1 MRRAAALL
9 VSLATVAGGAA
20 AHPHGRLACQVQL
33 GFEGGRLVWVAQ
45 RLTLDAAS
53 SAALAERL
61 QVGTPEPPAKPVA
74 LFRDLMLGLFRH
86 SGWML
91 DLRADGLAAAVA
103 LDDTASAW
111 RRLDDGRLE
120 LSLQLAPLAPVPAAT
135 QWALACRDPVWYWVG
150 EFVGPAAVSV
160 DGAACRVALDDA
172 RDAAAV
178 AAALTSA
185 ARAAGAL
192 GAERVAASATATAQ
206 LGAGRAALQC

>member
-1 MRRAAALL
+1 MRSCAAAAALL
-9 VSLATVAGGAA
+9 LVAGGAA
-20 AHPHGRLACQVQL
+20 AHPHGRLGCQVQL
-33 GFEGGRLVWVAQ
+33 GFEQGRLAWVAQ

-61 QVGTPEPPAKPVA
+61 QVGATEPPAKPVA
-74 LFRDLMLGLFRH
+74 LFRDLMLGLFRQ

-91 DLRADGLAAAVA
+91 DLRADGLAAALA

-120 LSLQLAPLAPVPAAT
+120 LSLQLAPLVPVPAAA

-150 EFVGPAAVSV
+150 EFVGPAAVSAA
-160 DGAACRVALDDA
+160 GAACRVALDGP

-178 AAALTSA
+178 AAALTAA

-192 GAERVAASATATAQ
+192 GAEQVAASVTATAQ
-206 LGAGRAALQC
+206 LGAGRAELRC